1 MIFAYLA
8 RNSQSFRA
16 DQKFGFTLGSV
27 CGYTADELNFEYIDE
42 QYLQT

>member
-16 DQKFGFTLGSV
+16 DKKFDFTLGTV
-27 CGYTADELNFEYIDE
+27 CGYTADKLNFEYIDE